1 MKLPFI
7 IIRRSR
13 WSELLR
19 SGEKLSRQVQSFEDI
34 VARLTKQ
41 LEEYRRSV
49 RELRWQIRHIEQRL
63 RELDNR
69 KLDRKERR
77 NR

>member
-1 MKLPFI
+1 MK
-7 IIRRSR
+7 
-13 WSELLR
+13 
-19 SGEKLSRQVQSFEDI
+19 
-34 VARLTKQ
+34 KQ

-49 RELRWQIRHIEQRL
+49 RELRWQIRHIEQSL

-77 NR
+77 SR